1 MHRRWWGRLTLSF
14 LATLPDSNMKLW
26 SCPLGLSDRIF
37 PFPKWWQ
44 ALVRSREK
52 ESTILGSY
60 VPTSQLGN
68 VPLKLL
74 WPLTHSRNFVLEFLR
89 LAVSIIVWL
98 AWTRELGLFTRIW
111 GPLGLHLPPR
121 NNYMLFHWAALWAA
135 VSSRSLQSA
144 LLTEPSILL
153 VSKCQQMIRFTSRQ
167 IGPSL
172 TDSRSTRKKPETLM
186 KSSSAKWVQLTDFA
200 TDLAKL
206 VVRDCEGATKF
217 VMVTVKVDSYL
228 FPWRLYLVAGCSL

>member
-135 VSSRSLQSA
+135 VSPRSLQSA
-144 LLTEPSILL
+144 LTYAVDRTFNSISVEMSTNDPIY
-153 VSKCQQMIRFTSRQ
+153 VSTNRAVSNGFT
-167 IGPSL
+167 I
-172 TDSRSTRKKPETLM
+172 DKEKTRDAYEIFKREV
-186 KSSSAKWVQLTDFA
+186 SSIDWFCY
-200 TDLAKL
+200 
-206 VVRDCEGATKF
+206 RPC
-217 VMVTVKVDSYL
+217 
-228 FPWRLYLVAGCSL
+228 

>member
-1 MHRRWWGRLTLSF
+1 MVTGARSQSGKRIYYTRIL
-14 LATLPDSNMKLW
+14 
-26 SCPLGLSDRIF
+26 CSDFTAWERAAQAFMTIDT
-37 PFPKWWQ
+37 FPK
-44 ALVRSREK
+44 LRTRVF
-52 ESTILGSY
+52 TIGGVDY
-60 VPTSQLGN
+60 C
-68 VPLKLL
+68 
-74 WPLTHSRNFVLEFLR
+74 
-89 LAVSIIVWL
+89 LAGMDKGAGMIHPNM
-98 AWTRELGLFTRIW
+98 

-135 VSSRSLQSA
+135 VSPRSLQSA
-144 LLTEPSILL
+144 LTYAVDRTFNSIS
-153 VSKCQQMIRFTSRQ
+153 VEMIRFTSRQ

-217 VMVTVKVDSYL
+217 VMVTVKVDPYL